1 MENSNSTIVAI
12 LGLSLTVSFV
22 MLIMMYLLLNQIR
35 HSIESIIAE
44 FRKNANMQSKAFDRN
59 FAEVNGELKKI
70 SYRLENIAEEMHR
83 IPLPAEIGCPE
94 MLPQTSDAPGDAPY
108 GWGSVLKE

>member
-83 IPLPAEIGCPE
+83 I
-94 MLPQTSDAPGDAPY
+94 QDYYKSDVDGQKLQARK
-108 GWGSVLKE
+108 KERGI